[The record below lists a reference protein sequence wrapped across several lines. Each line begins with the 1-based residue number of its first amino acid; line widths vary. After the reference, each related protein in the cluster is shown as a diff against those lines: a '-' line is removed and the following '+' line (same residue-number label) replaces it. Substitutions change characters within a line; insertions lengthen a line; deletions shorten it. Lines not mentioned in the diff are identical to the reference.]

1 MAGEPGRGRDVF
13 VSYRRADTTF
23 VVGHLVDRLEHELG
37 EGRFFRDLDSI
48 PYGMDYRQHTT
59 DSLARCSAALV
70 VIGPNWVGAG
80 PQGRRIDDPTDLVRV
95 EAEAVL
101 ARGIPVI
108 PVLVEPAVDLP
119 RLPLPEGLDGL
130 RYRQALPLRPD
141 PDYETDVARIVRVL
155 RALIEP
161 EPAPPAPP
169 VDSPPPPPP
178 PPPAGTPVPASTP
191 APAGTPVPAGTQRA
205 GRGKLLGTLVV
216 VALVVVGGVF
226 AVTQL
231 GDDSGEPDGTES
243 PDTGGSETTA
253 GSDTVCDAL
262 QVALDPAANNS
273 SDVVE
278 LVLTNVGPDDLDPL
292 SSTGL
297 SFVASDGSLLSID
310 DLETGQRGGW
320 FMPIALPVDATTN
333 QFVVV
338 TPPVNGRTLDRIVI
352 RDVPRSG
359 GFPSDCTYEL

>member
-1 MAGEPGRGRDVF
+1 MF
-13 VSYRRADTTF
+13 VSYRRADTNF
-23 VVGHLVDRLEHELG
+23 VVGNLVDRLEHELG

-48 PYGMDYRQHTT
+48 PYGTDYRQHTT

-80 PQGRRIDDPTDLVRV
+80 PDGRRIDDPTDLVRV

-155 RALIEP
+155 RELIDVQP
-161 EPAPPAPP
+161 PPPAPP
-169 VDSPPPPPP
+169 VDTPPP
-178 PPPAGTPVPASTP
+178 PPPAPASGPAPSSPPAPVRTP
-191 APAGTPVPAGTQRA
+191 APSGTQRA
-205 GRGKLLGTLVV
+205 GRGKLVVGLIV
-216 VALVVVGGVF
+216 VALVVGGVF

-231 GDDSGEPDGTES
+231 GDDSDESDGT
-243 PDTGGSETTA
+243 DTGGSQNTA

-262 QVALDPAANNS
+262 QVALDPAADNS
-273 SDVVE
+273 GDVVT
-278 LVLTNVGPDDLDPL
+278 LVLTNVGPDDLNPL

-297 SFVASDGSLLSID
+297 SFVASDGALLSID

-338 TPPVNGRTLDRIVI
+338 APPVDGRTLDRIVI
-352 RDVPRSG
+352 RNVPRSG
-359 GFPSDCTYEL
+359 GFPSDCTYDL